1 MRNTLLVFVTLCFA
15 MPLLSFKDF
24 IDYWEVKVNGK
35 VVYNSSTEKK
45 YNTVFQYDVAA
56 GDLSIK
62 DSIEVTYF
70 TDTPCGDCVYTYFV
84 SEFTQEKGK
93 AVTSLHTYL
102 KEQRSLGPKAYI
114 IALQDLAHTGTRGT
128 IKAIY
133 YYQNINQPATAL
145 CYVNIK

>member
-1 MRNTLLVFVTLCFA
+1 MKNALLLLVTLYLA
-15 MPLLSFKDF
+15 IPLLSFKDF
-24 IDYWEVKVNGK
+24 VDYWVVKVNGK
-35 VVYNSSTEKK
+35 VVYNSSTDKK
-45 YNTVFQYDVAA
+45 YNKAFQYDVAA
-56 GDLSIK
+56 ADLSIK

-84 SEFTQEKGK
+84 SEFTQENEK

-102 KEQRSLGPKAYI
+102 KEQRSLGPKAYT
-114 IALQDLAHTGTRGT
+114 IALEDLAHTGTQGT

-133 YYQNINQPATAL
+133 YYQNINQPASEL